1 MHLCVPNCSS
11 RQTPFFGNL
20 ANLESRFWQPCQ
32 AGRTAQQ
39 SIHPSIHTLSTMT
52 SSASPTLND
61 GVTLAIPTPDDF
73 AALAV
78 TKDLAFAEKRGCWAT
93 SEANQRTIRQAYET
107 YVQKHPNKLEHCR
120 IVRGSDPAT
129 GDVIIMAACQLQMPG
144 DPGDLCFS
152 DPSWRHELL
161 DNGEAYVEFIATHPN
176 YTGRGLGS
184 KLLAWAFQ
192 YCQQY
197 DSSSSTNQQP
207 ITRLT
212 LDVMTRNKGAI
223 RLYERKGFVSQRCNP
238 HDDIC
243 DVIFTPCCLFVGM
256 GCQYCSITY
265 MEKPIVARS
274 DHAGRGAQSMAMDRG
289 GEEEKK

>member
-1 MHLCVPNCSS
+1 MTTSVS
-11 RQTPFFGNL
+11 TP
-20 ANLESRFWQPCQ
+20 
-32 AGRTAQQ
+32 
-39 SIHPSIHTLSTMT
+39 
-52 SSASPTLND
+52 ND
-61 GVTLAIPTPDDF
+61 GVVLAIPTPDDF

-78 TKDLAFAEKRGCWAT
+78 TKDLAFAEKRGCWAS
-93 SEANQRTIRQAYET
+93 SESTQRTIQQAYET
-107 YVQKHPNKLEHCR
+107 YAQKYPNKLEHCR
-120 IVRGSDPAT
+120 IIRGSDPAT

-176 YTGRGLGS
+176 FTGRGLGS
-184 KLLAWAFQ
+184 KLLAWAFEH
-192 YCQQY
+192 CQEY
-197 DSSSSTNQQP
+197 DSSSSSTKQQP

-223 RLYERKGFVSQRCNP
+223 RLYERKGFVVQRCNP

-265 MEKPIVARS
+265 MEKPIVVRS
-274 DHAGRGAQSMAMDRG
+274 DHHAGGGAPSMDRG
-289 GEEEKK
+289 GEEESK